1 MTHTN
6 RIFSYDGENWKST
19 SVPQYRYDEDAA
31 NMALYQ
37 GLPVMIGAMDWVSP
51 IFLDDPNDWRSNASY
66 FEIFNLETEEW
77 SDLKRNPFFPELTRH
92 YWEGTSV
99 TKENSF
105 LVFGGELG
113 VYKKRSSIDFIIT
126 YDS

>member
-1 MTHTN
+1 M
-6 RIFSYDGENWKST
+6 
-19 SVPQYRYDEDAA
+19 PQYRYDEDAA

-37 GLPVMIGAMDWVSP
+37 GQPVMIGARDWISP

-66 FEIFNLETEEW
+66 FEVFNPETEEW
-77 SDLKRNPFFPELTRH
+77 SDLKRNPLFPELTSH
-92 YWEGTSV
+92 YWYGTSV

-113 VYKKRSSIDFIIT
+113 VYKNRSSIAFIMKA
-126 YDS
+126 SL

>member
-1 MTHTN
+1 
-6 RIFSYDGENWKST
+6 
-19 SVPQYRYDEDAA
+19 
-31 NMALYQ
+31 
-37 GLPVMIGAMDWVSP
+37 MDWVSP
-51 IFLDDPNDWRSNASY
+51 IYTSDWRSNASY